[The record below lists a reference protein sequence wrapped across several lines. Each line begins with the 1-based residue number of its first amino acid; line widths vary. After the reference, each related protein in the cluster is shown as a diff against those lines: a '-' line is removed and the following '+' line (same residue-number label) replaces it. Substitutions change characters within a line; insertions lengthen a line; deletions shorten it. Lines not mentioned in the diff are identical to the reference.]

1 MRVLHVITGLGT
13 GGAEQQLAALV
24 RRLPAHGDIV
34 CDVITLTNPGAVA
47 DRLRADGV
55 RVGHLG
61 MAGNRDLAA
70 LPRLTRAI
78 RRGRYD
84 VVHTH
89 LYRAGVYGRIAA
101 RAAGVRAVVATEH
114 SLGEERIEGRP
125 LTAPTRGLYLATER
139 LGHATVAVSAAVAR
153 RLRQWGVPA
162 ERLHVVPNGIEPTR
176 YRCGPSARRG
186 TRARLGIAPDAF
198 VVAGVGRLVPGKR
211 FDQLVRAVAAVPTAV
226 LVLVGDG
233 PERAR
238 LLRLAAGS
246 GAARPVRFLGDRSAE
261 EVPTLL
267 AACDALVSPSR
278 EETFGLAVL
287 EGLAAGLP
295 VLHASCP
302 ALEELPADHAPGAA
316 RFDGG
321 LPELTTA
328 LRALAAAG
336 PVRLPQPRAVRHY
349 DIGRAAESLTEIYRR
364 TAARAAATAGGTR

>member
-1 MRVLHVITGLGT
+1 MRVLHVITGLGS
-13 GGAEQQLAALV
+13 GGAEQQLAALA
-24 RRLPAHGDIV
+24 RRFPAHGV
-34 CDVITLTNPGAVA
+34 ECDVITLTNPGPVA

-61 MAGNRDLAA
+61 MAGNRDLAV
-70 LPRLTRAI
+70 LPRLTRAV

-114 SLGEERIEGRP
+114 SLGEAQIEGRP

-139 LGHATVAVSAAVAR
+139 LGHATVAVSTAVAR
-153 RLRQWGVPA
+153 RLRHWGVPA
-162 ERLHVVPNGIEPTR
+162 ERLHVVPNGIEAER
-176 YRCGPSARRG
+176 YRHGLSARRG
-186 TRARLGIAPDAF
+186 VRARLGVAPDTF
-198 VVAGVGRLVPGKR
+198 VVAGLGRLVGGKR
-211 FDQLVRAVAAVPTAV
+211 FDVLVRAVAAVPGSL
-226 LVLVGDG
+226 LVLIGDG
-233 PERAR
+233 PERRR
-238 LLRLAAGS
+238 LLRLATALGVAG
-246 GAARPVRFLGDRSAE
+246 RVRLLGDRSAE
-261 EVPTLL
+261 EVPALL

-278 EETFGLAVL
+278 DETFGLAVL

-302 ALEELPADHAPGAA
+302 ALEELAPTDAPGAT

-321 LPELTTA
+321 LSELTS
-328 LRALAAAG
+328 ALAAVARAG

-349 DIGRAAESLTEIYRR
+349 DIGRAAERLTDIYRR
-364 TAARAAATAGGTR
+364 TAAHVAAPAGGTR